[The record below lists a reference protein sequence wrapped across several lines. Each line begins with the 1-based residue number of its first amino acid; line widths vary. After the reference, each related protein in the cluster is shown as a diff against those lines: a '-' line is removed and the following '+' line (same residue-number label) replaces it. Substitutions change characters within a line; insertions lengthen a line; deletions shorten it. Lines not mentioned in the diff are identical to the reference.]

1 MNEKRLYSI
10 ILGPHTTEKSVR
22 LTGKNNQIAF
32 RVLRDATKSELK
44 TAIEKLFSVIVVS
57 VRTVNVKGKEK
68 KFKQMSGQRS
78 DWKKAYIRLAEG
90 HDINL
95 ANFQEEE

>member
-1 MNEKRLYSI
+1 MNDKRLYTI

-22 LTGKNNQIAF
+22 AASQNCHVF
-32 RVLRDATKSELK
+32 RVALDATKQELTK
-44 TAIEKLFSVIVVS
+44 AVEKLFSVKVES
-57 VRTVNVKGKEK
+57 VRTLRIKGKAK
-68 KFKQMSGQRS
+68 QFKQVDGRRS

-95 ANFQEEE
+95 ANFQ

>member
-1 MNEKRLYSI
+1 MNDKRLYTI

-22 LTGKNNQIAF
+22 AATQNYHVF
-32 RVLRDATKSELK
+32 RVAMDATKQELAK
-44 TAIEKLFSVIVVS
+44 AVEKLFSVKVTAVRIV
-57 VRTVNVKGKEK
+57 RGKGKV
-68 KFKQMSGQRS
+68 KQFRQMDGKRS

-95 ANFQEEE
+95 ANFQ

>member
-10 ILGPHTTEKSVR
+10 IVGPITTEKSVR
-22 LTGKNNQIAF
+22 FADKNHQVVF
-32 RVLRDATKSELK
+32 KVLKDATKTELFE
-44 TAIEKLFSVIVVS
+44 AVQKLFSVKVES
-57 VRTVNVKGKEK
+57 VRTVNVKGKQK
-68 KFKQMSGQRS
+68 QFKQKQGQRS

-95 ANFQEEE
+95 ANFQ

>member
-1 MNEKRLYSI
+1 MDTKRLYTI

-22 LTGKNNQIAF
+22 VANKYRQIVF
-32 RVLRDATKSELK
+32 RVARDATKPELIN
-44 TAIEKLFSVIVVS
+44 AVQKLFSVKVET
-57 VRTVNVKGKEK
+57 VRIVNVLGKK
-68 KFKQMSGQRS
+68 KQFKQTQGKKS

-95 ANFQEEE
+95 ANFQ

>member
-1 MNEKRLYSI
+1 MKTKRLYTI

-22 LTGKNNQIAF
+22 ASDRNQQVVFKVAK
-32 RVLRDATKSELK
+32 DATKVEL
-44 TAIEKLFSVIVVS
+44 TQAVQTLFSVKVVS
-57 VRTVNVKGKEK
+57 VRIVNVKGKK
-68 KFKQMSGQRS
+68 KQFKQVVGQRS

-95 ANFQEEE
+95 ANFQ